1 MTDFRRYL
9 TIKWLGLLLVP
20 VAMLIAVLVVV
31 LVLLSSGGEDGLTE
45 DGLTTISPPG
55 WEGGPT
61 SGASGDGDGA
71 SATAPSGDGDG
82 EPTATP
88 RPAAAE
94 EFLAPYD
101 DELILKQACSLSAD
115 LREVDCFIAGQFR
128 LEPTPEG
135 DGVNCVVLKAGE
147 TFFGVACSPQGPV
160 SVDAADTMFYV
171 IPQ

>member
-9 TIKWLGLLLVP
+9 TIKWLRLLLVP
-20 VAMLIAVLVVV
+20 VAVLIAVLVVV
-31 LVLLSSGGEDGLTE
+31 LVLLSSGGE

-71 SATAPSGDGDG
+71 SATAPSGDGDV
-82 EPTATP
+82 EPTITP
-88 RPAAAE
+88 RPSAVE
-94 EFLAPYD
+94 EFLAPYE
-101 DELILKQACSLSAD
+101 DELVLKQACSLSTD
-115 LREVDCFIAGQFR
+115 LRKVDCFIAGQYL
-128 LEPTPEG
+128 LEPMPAGE
-135 DGVNCVVLKAGE
+135 DVSCVVLQAGE

-160 SVDAADTMFYV
+160 SITAADTMFYV